1 MSRSAVFLDEMGVGP
16 LWRLRQGAA
25 PEAAEAALA
34 DVVAT
39 VDVAAPVTA
48 PAPVPVPV
56 AATPAAEAPAPVAA
70 VPAEVAVVADA
81 AEMAPV
87 AVAVVP
93 VPAAAA
99 DDTAWFDDAPAPPP
113 ARQLS
118 DADIAV
124 LDWEGLTAAV
134 AKCARCDLC
143 KTRKGVVMGRGD
155 RQGDWL
161 MLASSP
167 SRAEER
173 EGRALP
179 GEQGQLLDNMLKAI
193 AVDAGR
199 DVYITHLLKCRP
211 LDDAGQERLPTE
223 AESAACRPYFERE
236 LALLQPRTIVTLG
249 SMAAAGI
256 TPGEKPVRG
265 KVRQLGNA
273 AVVATFHPEMLLQDE
288 TGKAKARAWA
298 DLCLA
303 KSTHARG

>member
-25 PEAAEAALA
+25 PETVDVVVEAPVEMEAAVAPPVAEAVIEVFTEVVAEVVEVAAEAK
-34 DVVAT
+34 VEVQ
-39 VDVAAPVTA
+39 
-48 PAPVPVPV
+48 
-56 AATPAAEAPAPVAA
+56 AE
-70 VPAEVAVVADA
+70 
-81 AEMAPV
+81 APV
-87 AVAVVP
+87 AVAATP
-93 VPAAAA
+93 VPAAEP
-99 DDTAWFDDAPAPPP
+99 DDTAWFDDAPPPPP

-118 DADIAV
+118 DADIAA
-124 LDWEGLTAAV
+124 LDWDGLTAAV

-155 RQGDWL
+155 RQGAWL

-167 SRAEER
+167 SRLEER

-179 GEQGQLLDNMLKAI
+179 GEQGKLLDNMLKAI
-193 AVDAGR
+193 DIDAGS

-211 LDDAGQERLPTE
+211 LDEAGQERLPTE
-223 AESAACRPYFERE
+223 AESAACRPYFDRE

-256 TPGEKPVRG
+256 NPGEKPVRG

-273 AVVATFHPEMLLQDE
+273 SVVATFHPEMLLQDE

-303 KSTHARG
+303 KSTRGG

>member
-25 PEAAEAALA
+25 PEAVDIVVEAAVEVEVAVAEPVAEAVEAVTEVIAEVVAEVRVEALA
-34 DVVAT
+34 A
-39 VDVAAPVTA
+39 
-48 PAPVPVPV
+48 V
-56 AATPAAEAPAPVAA
+56 AAT
-70 VPAEVAVVADA
+70 
-81 AEMAPV
+81 
-87 AVAVVP
+87 P
-93 VPAAAA
+93 VPAAAP
-99 DDTAWFDDAPAPPP
+99 DDTAWFDDAPAPAPVK
-113 ARQLS
+113 QLS
-118 DADIAV
+118 DADIAA
-124 LDWEGLTAAV
+124 LDWDGLAV
-134 AKCARCDLC
+134 AVSKCARCDLC
-143 KTRKGVVMGRGD
+143 RTRKGVVMGRGD

-167 SRAEER
+167 SRLEER

-179 GEQGQLLDNMLKAI
+179 GEQGKLLDNMLKAI

-211 LDDAGQERLPTE
+211 LDAAGQERLPTE

-236 LALLQPRTIVTLG
+236 LALLQPRTILTLG

-256 TPGEKPVRG
+256 NPGEKPVRG

-273 AVVATFHPEMLLQDE
+273 SVIATFHPEMLLQDE

-303 KSTHARG
+303 KSTHGG

>member
-25 PEAAEAALA
+25 PEA
-34 DVVAT
+34 
-39 VDVAAPVTA
+39 VDVAAEAAVEMA
-48 PAPVPVPV
+48 V
-56 AATPAAEAPAPVAA
+56 AVAAPVAEA
-70 VPAEVAVVADA
+70 VEAVTAVVTEVVAEVQVEMPVAVVATPAPA
-81 AEMAPV
+81 AES
-87 AVAVVP
+87 
-93 VPAAAA
+93 

-118 DADIAV
+118 DADIAT
-124 LDWEGLTAAV
+124 LDWDGLTAAV

-155 RQGDWL
+155 RQGAWL

-179 GEQGQLLDNMLKAI
+179 GEQGKLLDNMLKAI

-211 LDDAGQERLPTE
+211 LDEAGQERLPTE
-223 AESAACRPYFERE
+223 SESAACRPYFERE

-256 TPGEKPVRG
+256 NPGEKPVRG
-265 KVRQLGNA
+265 KVRQLGSA
-273 AVVATFHPEMLLQDE
+273 SVVATFHPEMLLQDE
-288 TGKAKARAWA
+288 TGTAKARAWA

-303 KSTHARG
+303 KSTHGG

>member
-25 PEAAEAALA
+25 PEALDVAVEAAVEM
-34 DVVAT
+34 DVA
-39 VDVAAPVTA
+39 VAAPV
-48 PAPVPVPV
+48 
-56 AATPAAEAPAPVAA
+56 AEAVEA
-70 VPAEVAVVADA
+70 VTAVVTEVVTEVQVEIPVAVVATPAPA
-81 AEMAPV
+81 AES
-87 AVAVVP
+87 
-93 VPAAAA
+93 
-99 DDTAWFDDAPAPPP
+99 DDTAWFDDAPAPAPVK
-113 ARQLS
+113 QLS
-118 DADIAV
+118 DTDIAT

-155 RQGDWL
+155 RQGAWL

-167 SRAEER
+167 SRLEER

-179 GEQGQLLDNMLKAI
+179 GEQGKLLDNMLKAI
-193 AVDAGR
+193 DLEAGR

-211 LDDAGQERLPTE
+211 LDEAGQERLPTE
-223 AESAACRPYFERE
+223 SESAACRPYFERE

-256 TPGEKPVRG
+256 NPGEKPVRG
-265 KVRQLGNA
+265 KVRQLGSA
-273 AVVATFHPEMLLQDE
+273 SVVATFHPEMLLQDA

-303 KSTHARG
+303 KSTHGG

>member
-1 MSRSAVFLDEMGVGP
+1 MNRSAVFLDEMGVGP

-25 PEAAEAALA
+25 PEAVDA
-34 DVVAT
+34 VA
-39 VDVAAPVTA
+39 VAAPEAEAVEAVTA
-48 PAPVPVPV
+48 VVTEVVAEVQAEIPVAV
-56 AATPAAEAPAPVAA
+56 AATPAA
-70 VPAEVAVVADA
+70 A
-81 AEMAPV
+81 AEP
-87 AVAVVP
+87 
-93 VPAAAA
+93 

-118 DADIAV
+118 DADIAT
-124 LDWEGLTAAV
+124 LDWDGLTAAV

-155 RQGDWL
+155 RQGAWL

-167 SRAEER
+167 SRWEER

-179 GEQGQLLDNMLKAI
+179 GEQGKLLDNMLKAI
-193 AVDAGR
+193 DLEAGR

-211 LDDAGQERLPTE
+211 LDEAGQERLPTE
-223 AESAACRPYFERE
+223 SESAACRPYFERE

-256 TPGEKPVRG
+256 NPGEKPVRG
-265 KVRQLGNA
+265 TVRQLGSA
-273 AVVATFHPEMLLQDE
+273 SVVATFHPEQLLQDG

-303 KSTHARG
+303 KSTHGG

>member
-16 LWRLRQGAA
+16 LWRLRQGGA
-25 PEAAEAALA
+25 PEAAEAADVA
-34 DVVAT
+34 EIVEEAAAAPVAAVVEPVAPRVPAAEVVAEVKA
-39 VDVAAPVTA
+39 VDVAAPVAVA
-48 PAPVPVPV
+48 PAP
-56 AATPAAEAPAPVAA
+56 ATPAA
-70 VPAEVAVVADA
+70 
-81 AEMAPV
+81 
-87 AVAVVP
+87 
-93 VPAAAA
+93 PAAS
-99 DDTAWFDDAPAPPP
+99 DDTAWFDDAPPPPP

-118 DADIAV
+118 DADIAA

-167 SRAEER
+167 SRLEER

-179 GEQGQLLDNMLKAI
+179 GEQGKLLDNMLKAI
-193 AVDAGR
+193 AVDAGS

-211 LDDAGQERLPTE
+211 LDEAGQERLPTE

-236 LALLQPRTIVTLG
+236 LALLQPRTILTLG

-256 TPGEKPVRG
+256 NPGEKPVRG
-265 KVRQLGNA
+265 TVRKLGKA
-273 AVVATFHPEMLLQDE
+273 SVVATFHPEQLLQDG

-303 KSTHARG
+303 KSAHGG

>member
-1 MSRSAVFLDEMGVGP
+1 MNRSAVFLDEMGVGP

-25 PEAAEAALA
+25 PEAVDA
-34 DVVAT
+34 VA
-39 VDVAAPVTA
+39 VAAPEAEAVEAVTA
-48 PAPVPVPV
+48 VVTEV
-56 AATPAAEAPAPVAA
+56 V
-70 VPAEVAVVADA
+70 AEVQ
-81 AEMAPV
+81 AEIPV
-87 AVAVVP
+87 AVADTL
-93 VPAAAA
+93 AAAA
-99 DDTAWFDDAPAPPP
+99 EPDDTAWFDDAPAPPP

-118 DADIAV
+118 DADIAT
-124 LDWEGLTAAV
+124 LDWDGLTAAV

-155 RQGDWL
+155 RQGAWL

-167 SRAEER
+167 SRLEER

-179 GEQGQLLDNMLKAI
+179 GEQGKLLDNMLKAI
-193 AVDAGR
+193 DLEAGR

-211 LDDAGQERLPTE
+211 LDEAGQERLPTE
-223 AESAACRPYFERE
+223 SESAACRPYFERE

-256 TPGEKPVRG
+256 NPGEKPVRG
-265 KVRQLGNA
+265 TVRQLGSA
-273 AVVATFHPEMLLQDE
+273 SVVATFHPEQLLQDG

-303 KSTHARG
+303 KSTHGG

>member
-25 PEAAEAALA
+25 PEALDVAAEAAVEMA
-34 DVVAT
+34 VA
-39 VDVAAPVTA
+39 VAEVAAPA
-48 PAPVPVPV
+48 PAL
-56 AATPAAEAPAPVAA
+56 AA
-70 VPAEVAVVADA
+70 VVEVLAEVAVVEVEAFVAIA
-81 AEMAPV
+81 AT
-87 AVAVVP
+87 P
-93 VPAAAA
+93 VP
-99 DDTAWFDDAPAPPP
+99 DDTAWFDDAPAPAPVK
-113 ARQLS
+113 QLS
-118 DADIAV
+118 DADIAA

-155 RQGDWL
+155 RQGAWL

-167 SRAEER
+167 SRLEER

-179 GEQGQLLDNMLKAI
+179 GEQGKLLDNMLKAI
-193 AVDAGR
+193 EIEAGR

-211 LDDAGQERLPTE
+211 LDEAGQERLPTE
-223 AESAACRPYFERE
+223 SESAACRPYFERE

-256 TPGEKPVRG
+256 SPGEKPVRG

-273 AVVATFHPEMLLQDE
+273 SLVATFHPEQLLQDG

-303 KSTHARG
+303 KSTHGG

>member
-25 PEAAEAALA
+25 PEAVDA
-34 DVVAT
+34 VA
-39 VDVAAPVTA
+39 VAAPEAEAVEAVTA
-48 PAPVPVPV
+48 VVTEVVTEVQAEIPVAV
-56 AATPAAEAPAPVAA
+56 AATPAA
-70 VPAEVAVVADA
+70 A
-81 AEMAPV
+81 AEP
-87 AVAVVP
+87 
-93 VPAAAA
+93 
-99 DDTAWFDDAPAPPP
+99 DDTAWFDDAPAPAPVK
-113 ARQLS
+113 QLS
-118 DADIAV
+118 DADIAT

-155 RQGDWL
+155 RQGAWL

-167 SRAEER
+167 SRLEER

-179 GEQGQLLDNMLKAI
+179 GEQGKLLDNMLKAI
-193 AVDAGR
+193 DLEAGR

-211 LDDAGQERLPTE
+211 LDEAGQERLPTE
-223 AESAACRPYFERE
+223 SESAACRPYFERE
-236 LALLQPRTIVTLG
+236 LALLQPRTIITLG

-256 TPGEKPVRG
+256 NPGEKPVRG

-273 AVVATFHPEMLLQDE
+273 SVVATFHPEQLLQDG

-303 KSTHARG
+303 KSTHGG

>member
-25 PEAAEAALA
+25 AEAVDVVEAPVEMEVAVAAPMAEAAQA
-34 DVVAT
+34 VTEVV
-39 VDVAAPVTA
+39 
-48 PAPVPVPV
+48 
-56 AATPAAEAPAPVAA
+56 
-70 VPAEVAVVADA
+70 AEVAAAVVAEVV
-81 AEMAPV
+81 AEVKAD
-87 AVAVVP
+87 

-99 DDTAWFDDAPAPPP
+99 ATPVPAAEPDDTAWFDDAPPPPP
-113 ARQLS
+113 AKQLS
-118 DADIAV
+118 DTDIAA

-155 RQGDWL
+155 RQGAWL

-167 SRAEER
+167 SRTEER

-179 GEQGQLLDNMLKAI
+179 GDQGKLLNNMLKAI
-193 AVDAGR
+193 AVDAGS

-211 LDDAGQERLPTE
+211 LDEAGQERLPTE
-223 AESAACRPYFERE
+223 SEAAACRPYFDRE

-256 TPGEKPVRG
+256 NPGEKPVRG

-273 AVVATFHPEMLLQDE
+273 SVVATFHPEMLLQDE

-303 KSTHARG
+303 KSTHGDSHGE

>member
-16 LWRLRQGAA
+16 LWRLRQGVA
-25 PEAAEAALA
+25 PEAVDAVVEAPVEMEAAVAPPVAEAFDA
-34 DVVAT
+34 VAT
-39 VDVAAPVTA
+39 VVTQAVVEVAAEAKVE
-48 PAPVPVPV
+48 VK
-56 AATPAAEAPAPVAA
+56 AEAPAAVAA
-70 VPAEVAVVADA
+70 A
-81 AEMAPV
+81 
-87 AVAVVP
+87 P
-93 VPAAAA
+93 VPAAEP
-99 DDTAWFDDAPAPPP
+99 DDTAWFDDAPPPP
-113 ARQLS
+113 PVKQLS
-118 DADIAV
+118 DADIAA
-124 LDWEGLTAAV
+124 LDWDGLTAAV

-179 GEQGQLLDNMLKAI
+179 GAQEKLLDNMLKAI
-193 AVDAGR
+193 EVDAGSH
-199 DVYITHLLKCRP
+199 VYITHLLKCRP
-211 LDDAGQERLPTE
+211 LDEAGQERLPTE
-223 AESAACRPYFERE
+223 AESAACRPYFDRE

-256 TPGEKPVRG
+256 NSGEKPVRG

-273 AVVATFHPEMLLQDE
+273 SVVATFHPEMLLQDE

-303 KSTHARG
+303 KSTHGG

>member
-25 PEAAEAALA
+25 PEVVDIVVEAA
-34 DVVAT
+34 VEV
-39 VDVAAPVTA
+39 
-48 PAPVPVPV
+48 
-56 AATPAAEAPAPVAA
+56 
-70 VPAEVAVVADA
+70 EVAVAEPVAEA
-81 AEMAPV
+81 VEAVEAVTEVISELVAEVRAEVPV
-87 AVAVVP
+87 AVAATP
-93 VPAAAA
+93 VPAAAP
-99 DDTAWFDDAPAPPP
+99 DDTAWFDDAPPPPP

-118 DADIAV
+118 DADIAA
-124 LDWEGLTAAV
+124 LDWDGLTAAV

-155 RQGDWL
+155 RQGAWL

-167 SRAEER
+167 SRLEER

-179 GEQGQLLDNMLKAI
+179 GEQGKLLDNMLKAI
-193 AVDAGR
+193 AVDADS

-211 LDDAGQERLPTE
+211 LDEAGRERLPTE

-256 TPGEKPVRG
+256 NPGEKPVRG
-265 KVRQLGNA
+265 TVRQLGNA
-273 AVVATFHPEMLLQDE
+273 ALIATFHPEMLLQDE

-303 KSTHARG
+303 KSTHGG

>member
-25 PEAAEAALA
+25 PEAVSVVVEAA
-34 DVVAT
+34 VEVEVA
-39 VDVAAPVTA
+39 VAAPVVETA
-48 PAPVPVPV
+48 APVVEV
-56 AATPAAEAPAPVAA
+56 L
-70 VPAEVAVVADA
+70 AEVQVVEAV
-81 AEMAPV
+81 E
-87 AVAVVP
+87 
-93 VPAAAA
+93 AAAP
-99 DDTAWFDDAPAPPP
+99 DDTAWFDDAPAPAPVK
-113 ARQLS
+113 QLS
-118 DADIAV
+118 DADIAT
-124 LDWEGLTAAV
+124 LDWDGLTAAV

-143 KTRKGVVMGRGD
+143 KTRKGVIMGRGD
-155 RQGDWL
+155 RQGAWL

-211 LDDAGQERLPTE
+211 LDEAGQERLPTE
-223 AESAACRPYFERE
+223 SESAACRPYFERE

-256 TPGEKPVRG
+256 NPGEKPVRG

-273 AVVATFHPEMLLQDE
+273 SVVATFHPEQLLQDG

-303 KSTHARG
+303 KSTHGD

>member
-25 PEAAEAALA
+25 PETLDVAAEAAVEMA
-34 DVVAT
+34 VAE
-39 VDVAAPVTA
+39 VAAPA
-48 PAPVPVPV
+48 PAAVVEV
-56 AATPAAEAPAPVAA
+56 LAEVEVVEVEAFVAIAATP
-70 VPAEVAVVADA
+70 VP
-81 AEMAPV
+81 
-87 AVAVVP
+87 
-93 VPAAAA
+93 
-99 DDTAWFDDAPAPPP
+99 DDTAWFDDAPAPAPVK
-113 ARQLS
+113 QLS
-118 DADIAV
+118 DADIAT

-155 RQGDWL
+155 RQGAWL

-167 SRAEER
+167 SRLEER

-179 GEQGQLLDNMLKAI
+179 GEQGKLLDNMLKAI
-193 AVDAGR
+193 DLEAGR

-211 LDDAGQERLPTE
+211 LDEAGQERLPTE
-223 AESAACRPYFERE
+223 SESAACRPYFERE

-256 TPGEKPVRG
+256 NPGEKPVRG
-265 KVRQLGNA
+265 KVRQLGSA
-273 AVVATFHPEMLLQDE
+273 SVVATFHTEQLLQDG

-303 KSTHARG
+303 KSTHGG

>member
-16 LWRLRQGAA
+16 LWRLRQGLA
-25 PEAAEAALA
+25 PEAVDVVAEAAVEMEIA
-34 DVVAT
+34 
-39 VDVAAPVTA
+39 VAAPVLEAEIEVVTE
-48 PAPVPVPV
+48 VV
-56 AATPAAEAPAPVAA
+56 AEVVVEAAAEVQAEAPAA
-70 VPAEVAVVADA
+70 VAVTP
-81 AEMAPV
+81 APV
-87 AVAVVP
+87 ATP
-93 VPAAAA
+93 
-99 DDTAWFDDAPAPPP
+99 DDTAWFDDAPPPPP
-113 ARQLS
+113 AKQFS
-118 DADIAV
+118 DADIAA

-155 RQGDWL
+155 RQGAWL

-167 SRAEER
+167 SRLEER

-179 GEQGQLLDNMLKAI
+179 GEQGKLLDNMLKAI

-211 LDDAGQERLPTE
+211 LDEAGQERLPTE
-223 AESAACRPYFERE
+223 SESAACRPYFERE

-256 TPGEKPVRG
+256 NPGEKPVRG

-273 AVVATFHPEMLLQDE
+273 SVIATFHPEMLLQDE

-303 KSTHARG
+303 KSTHGG

>member
-25 PEAAEAALA
+25 PEAVDAVET
-34 DVVAT
+34 VA
-39 VDVAAPVTA
+39 
-48 PAPVPVPV
+48 
-56 AATPAAEAPAPVAA
+56 VAA
-70 VPAEVAVVADA
+70 VAAMEMEVAEAEVAVP
-81 AEMAPV
+81 AP
-87 AVAVVP
+87 A
-93 VPAAAA
+93 PAAAVEMLA
-99 DDTAWFDDAPAPPP
+99 EVEAEAFVAIAATPVPDDTAWFDDAPAPAPVK
-113 ARQLS
+113 QLS
-118 DADIAV
+118 DADIAT
-124 LDWEGLTAAV
+124 LDWDGLTAAV

-155 RQGDWL
+155 RQGAWL

-179 GEQGQLLDNMLKAI
+179 GEQGKLLDNMLKAI
-193 AVDAGR
+193 DLEAGR

-211 LDDAGQERLPTE
+211 LDEAGQERLPTE
-223 AESAACRPYFERE
+223 SESGACRPYFERE

-256 TPGEKPVRG
+256 NPGEKPVRG

-273 AVVATFHPEMLLQDE
+273 SVVATFHPEQLLQDG

-303 KSTHARG
+303 KSTHGG

>member
-25 PEAAEAALA
+25 SEAVDVVAEAAMEM
-34 DVVAT
+34 DVA
-39 VDVAAPVTA
+39 VAAPVLEAVIEVVTE
-48 PAPVPVPV
+48 VV
-56 AATPAAEAPAPVAA
+56 AEVVEMTAEAKVE
-70 VPAEVAVVADA
+70 VQAE
-81 AEMAPV
+81 APV
-87 AVAVVP
+87 AVAAAP
-93 VPAAAA
+93 VPAVEP
-99 DDTAWFDDAPAPPP
+99 DDTAWFDDAPPPPP

-118 DADIAV
+118 DADIAA
-124 LDWEGLTAAV
+124 LDWDGLTAAV

-143 KTRKGVVMGRGD
+143 KTRKSVVMGRGD
-155 RQGDWL
+155 RRGAWL

-167 SRAEER
+167 SRLEER

-179 GEQGQLLDNMLKAI
+179 GEQGKLLDNMLKAI
-193 AVDAGR
+193 DIDAGS

-211 LDDAGQERLPTE
+211 LDEAGQERLPTE
-223 AESAACRPYFERE
+223 SESAACRPYFDRE

-256 TPGEKPVRG
+256 NPGEKPVRG

-273 AVVATFHPEMLLQDE
+273 SVVATFHPEMLLQDE

-303 KSTHARG
+303 KSTHGD

>member
-25 PEAAEAALA
+25 PEAVDA
-34 DVVAT
+34 VA
-39 VDVAAPVTA
+39 VAAPEAEAVEAVTA
-48 PAPVPVPV
+48 VVTEV
-56 AATPAAEAPAPVAA
+56 V
-70 VPAEVAVVADA
+70 AEVQ
-81 AEMAPV
+81 AEIPV
-87 AVAVVP
+87 AVADTL
-93 VPAAAA
+93 AAAA
-99 DDTAWFDDAPAPPP
+99 EPDDTAWFDDAPAPPP

-118 DADIAV
+118 DTDIAA

-155 RQGDWL
+155 RQGAWL

-167 SRAEER
+167 SRWEER

-179 GEQGQLLDNMLKAI
+179 GEQGKLLDNMLKAI
-193 AVDAGR
+193 GLEAGR

-211 LDDAGQERLPTE
+211 LDEAGQERLPTE
-223 AESAACRPYFERE
+223 SESAACRPYFERE

-256 TPGEKPVRG
+256 NPGEKPVRG
-265 KVRQLGNA
+265 KVRQLGSA
-273 AVVATFHPEMLLQDE
+273 SVVATFHPEQLLQDG

-303 KSTHARG
+303 KSTHGG

>member
-1 MSRSAVFLDEMGVGP
+1 MNRSAVFLDEMGVGP

-25 PEAAEAALA
+25 PEAVDAVETVAVAAMEMEVAVAE
-34 DVVAT
+34 
-39 VDVAAPVTA
+39 VAAPA
-48 PAPVPVPV
+48 PAAAVEVLAEV
-56 AATPAAEAPAPVAA
+56 EVEAFVAIAATP
-70 VPAEVAVVADA
+70 VP
-81 AEMAPV
+81 
-87 AVAVVP
+87 
-93 VPAAAA
+93 
-99 DDTAWFDDAPAPPP
+99 DDTAWFDDAPAPAPVK
-113 ARQLS
+113 QLS
-118 DADIAV
+118 DADIAT
-124 LDWEGLTAAV
+124 LDWDGLTAAV

-155 RQGDWL
+155 RQGAWL

-179 GEQGQLLDNMLKAI
+179 GEQGKLLDNMLKAI
-193 AVDAGR
+193 DLEAGR

-211 LDDAGQERLPTE
+211 LDEAGQERLPTE
-223 AESAACRPYFERE
+223 SESAACRPYFERE

-256 TPGEKPVRG
+256 NPGEKPVRG
-265 KVRQLGNA
+265 KVRQLGSA
-273 AVVATFHPEMLLQDE
+273 SVVATFHPEMLLQDE

-303 KSTHARG
+303 KSTHGG

>member
-1 MSRSAVFLDEMGVGP
+1 MNRSAVFLDEMGVGP

-25 PEAAEAALA
+25 SGAVDA
-34 DVVAT
+34 VA
-39 VDVAAPVTA
+39 VAAPEAEAVEAVTA
-48 PAPVPVPV
+48 VVTEV
-56 AATPAAEAPAPVAA
+56 V
-70 VPAEVAVVADA
+70 AEVQ
-81 AEMAPV
+81 AEIPV
-87 AVAVVP
+87 AVADTL
-93 VPAAAA
+93 AAAA
-99 DDTAWFDDAPAPPP
+99 EPDDTAWFDDAPAPPP

-118 DADIAV
+118 DADIAT

-155 RQGDWL
+155 RQGAWL

-179 GEQGQLLDNMLKAI
+179 GEQGKLLDNMLKAI
-193 AVDAGR
+193 GLEAGR

-211 LDDAGQERLPTE
+211 LDEAGQERLPTE
-223 AESAACRPYFERE
+223 SESAACRPYFERE

-256 TPGEKPVRG
+256 NPGEKPVRG
-265 KVRQLGNA
+265 KVRQLGSA
-273 AVVATFHPEMLLQDE
+273 SVVATFHPEQLLQDG

-303 KSTHARG
+303 KSTHGG

>member
-25 PEAAEAALA
+25 PEAVDA
-34 DVVAT
+34 VA
-39 VDVAAPVTA
+39 VAAPEAEAVEAVTA
-48 PAPVPVPV
+48 VVTEVVTEVQAEIPVAV
-56 AATPAAEAPAPVAA
+56 AATPAA
-70 VPAEVAVVADA
+70 A
-81 AEMAPV
+81 AEP
-87 AVAVVP
+87 
-93 VPAAAA
+93 
-99 DDTAWFDDAPAPPP
+99 DDTAWFDDAPAPAPVK
-113 ARQLS
+113 QLS
-118 DADIAV
+118 DADIAT

-155 RQGDWL
+155 RQGAWL

-167 SRAEER
+167 SRLEER

-179 GEQGQLLDNMLKAI
+179 GEQGKLLDNMLKAI
-193 AVDAGR
+193 DLEAGR

-211 LDDAGQERLPTE
+211 LDEAGQERLPTE
-223 AESAACRPYFERE
+223 SESAACRPYFERE
-236 LALLQPRTIVTLG
+236 LALLQPRTIITLG

-256 TPGEKPVRG
+256 NPGEKPVRG
-265 KVRQLGNA
+265 KVHQLGNA
-273 AVVATFHPEMLLQDE
+273 SVVATFHPEQLLQDG

-303 KSTHARG
+303 KSTHGG